1 MIVELVM
8 DQTNPV
14 PTLPWPPGAV
24 TGIGSMPGTDPVEAA
39 AVVVGELPD
48 LPHLPELPARG
59 LGADIIGRTAALLVD
74 LAIEVMPSGYRVTAR
89 PGADH
94 RRATDLLHRDLDT
107 FQDTIDRVATTP
119 AAVKVQLA
127 GPWTL
132 MSGIELPRGHRV
144 LTDRGALREFTE
156 SLAEGLA
163 QHVDELAR
171 RTGRPVVVQLD
182 EPSLPAVLA
191 GALRTPSGLS
201 TVPAVS
207 GSDARETLAR
217 VIEAARAATGS
228 PVIVHCCAPRPPV
241 ALLRAAGA
249 DAIAL
254 DAVLLDGAPAVL
266 ADEMGE
272 AWDAGTVFLL
282 GVLPSTDPGKPPT
295 LAEAAGPALRL
306 VDRLGFPRTLLAE
319 QAVPTPACGL
329 AGATES
335 WARRALALARDVGK
349 AFVEPPETW

>member
-1 MIVELVM
+1 
-8 DQTNPV
+8 
-14 PTLPWPPGAV
+14 
-24 TGIGSMPGTDPVEAA
+24 
-39 AVVVGELPD
+39 
-48 LPHLPELPARG
+48 
-59 LGADIIGRTAALLVD
+59 
-74 LAIEVMPSGYRVTAR
+74 
-89 PGADH
+89 
-94 RRATDLLHRDLDT
+94 
-107 FQDTIDRVATTP
+107 
-119 AAVKVQLA
+119 
-127 GPWTL
+127 
-132 MSGIELPRGHRV
+132 
-144 LTDRGALREFTE
+144 
-156 SLAEGLA
+156 
-163 QHVDELAR
+163 
-171 RTGRPVVVQLD
+171 
-182 EPSLPAVLA
+182 
-191 GALRTPSGLS
+191 
-201 TVPAVS
+201 VS
-207 GSDARETLAR
+207 GSDERETLAR

-349 AFVEPPETW
+349 AFVEPPEIW